1 MNIESEKE
9 NRRIPRFSLTLP
21 VRVESRLDKS
31 LSWNEITRLTDIS
44 AFGAGFNL
52 KHNVQKGRL
61 LQMTMPLPR
70 QMRCYD
76 YTEPQYRVWGLV
88 RSCITKE
95 NPVAEENP
103 HAVGVAFIGKK
114 PPLSYFDDPNKFY
127 EISHQEDN
135 KLWHVVEAAGDDDVA
150 KTNVSPKDLRRHS
163 RLAIP
168 TDIILEKLDED
179 GNVTASEPTVTE
191 NLSLSGAA
199 IFSTLHSEVGD
210 FVRVT
215 SRQYDVSI
223 ISVVRAIRFGQ
234 DGIPRLHVE
243 FVDRFF
249 PLEGIE

>member
-1 MNIESEKE
+1 MNTASEKDT
-9 NRRIPRFSLTLP
+9 RRIPRFSLALP
-21 VRVESRLDKS
+21 VRVESRINDT

-52 KHNVQKGRL
+52 KHNVQCGRL
-61 LQMTMPLPR
+61 LQMTMPMPR

-95 NPVAEENP
+95 NLTAEENP

-114 PPLSYFDDPNKFY
+114 PPLSYFDDPGKFY
-127 EISHQEDN
+127 EISHQEDD
-135 KLWHVVEAAGDDDVA
+135 KLWRVVEAADEGNRKV
-150 KTNVSPKDLRRHS
+150 PLKDLRRHS

-168 TDIILEKLDED
+168 TDIMLEKLDAD
-179 GNVTASEPTVTE
+179 SNVTASEPTVTE

-199 IFSTLHSEVGD
+199 IFSTLPTEVGD

-215 SRQYDVSI
+215 SHQYDVSI
-223 ISVVRAIRFGQ
+223 ISVVRAIRLGQ

>member
-1 MNIESEKE
+1 MNTASEKDT
-9 NRRIPRFSLTLP
+9 RRIPRFSLALP
-21 VRVESRLDKS
+21 VRVESRINDT

-52 KHNVQKGRL
+52 KHNVQCGRL
-61 LQMTMPLPR
+61 LQMTMPMPR

-95 NPVAEENP
+95 NLTAEENP
-103 HAVGVAFIGKK
+103 HAIGVAFIGKK
-114 PPLSYFDDPNKFY
+114 PPLSYFDDPGKFY
-127 EISHQEDN
+127 EISHQEDD
-135 KLWHVVEAAGDDDVA
+135 KLWRVVEAADESNRKV
-150 KTNVSPKDLRRHS
+150 PLKDLRRHS

-168 TDIILEKLDED
+168 TDIMLEKLDAD

-199 IFSTLHSEVGD
+199 IFSTLPTEVGD
-210 FVRVT
+210 FVRVI
-215 SRQYDVSI
+215 SHQYDVSI
-223 ISVVRAIRFGQ
+223 ISVVRAIRLGQ